1 MFCFWLVCTEYFPCK
16 MTNKQFS
23 SMFDISMQRG
33 VLSGSESLVVQFRR
47 LQNTLF
53 ILAIPILYDLEIAA
67 ATFSRA
73 VDSLCHGN

>member
-1 MFCFWLVCTEYFPCK
+1 
-16 MTNKQFS
+16 
-23 SMFDISMQRG
+23 MFDISMQRG

-73 VDSLCHGN
+73 VDSLCHGNWWFADPKKGSISRRP

>member
-1 MFCFWLVCTEYFPCK
+1 
-16 MTNKQFS
+16 
-23 SMFDISMQRG
+23 MFDISMQRG